1 MHKKESFF
9 YYLNPGNVSAAIARY
24 GYTYRVK
31 NTILIYLAVTVLSVL
46 CGFVFRLDLAKVCV
60 VAVCGMSMVPRA
72 IINGYRNMYEQ
83 KRFSDVNLYMEQV
96 LYSFKKMPK
105 IITSLQD
112 VEKIMP
118 KDSPMRK
125 TVQEAIRYI
134 LYEYSEENS
143 IEAGLKIIEQNYK
156 CQRLKDVH
164 ALMVKTEKIGGDY
177 ESSVKILLSSRAIWE
192 TETCKFQKECK
203 NRQRM
208 VNIALVLVCG
218 VCLFTPLIITKFAP
232 IVDITSSQVYK
243 IGTVIMILISMRTYI
258 KADTL
263 ASVNWLRS
271 ECAMTEEELLA
282 LYQKVTQYDYRCERR
297 KSLLWALIPAGFLV
311 LFGLVGWKWPAL
323 ICIPVFFVMLNQHK
337 LGYRLAKKRCAQEIT
352 KAFPQW
358 LMEISLL
365 LQVSENVNAAIA
377 KSLEGAP
384 VILAEALQKMQEQIM
399 ENPESNEPYMNF
411 MKEFQMIE
419 VQSAMGMLYSISSG
433 RGGDAD
439 LQIDEILSKNASLLS
454 QSENAA
460 NDGRLAA
467 LYWQFLFPSIIGGG
481 KLVADMTL
489 VTIAF
494 MTTSLY

>member
-1 MHKKESFF
+1 MRKKESFL
-9 YYLNPGNVSAAIARY
+9 YYLNPENVSAAIARY
-24 GYTYRVK
+24 GFTYRVR
-31 NTILIYLAVTVLSVL
+31 NTILVYLAVTVLSVAA
-46 CGFVFRLDLAKVCV
+46 GFVFRLDFAEVCV
-60 VAVCGMSMVPRA
+60 VALCGMSMVPRV
-72 IINGYRNMYEQ
+72 IINSYRNMYEQ

-118 KDSPMRK
+118 KDSPMRRII
-125 TVQEAIRYI
+125 QEAIRYI
-134 LYEYSEENS
+134 LYEYSEENP
-143 IEAGLKIIEQNYK
+143 IEAGLKMIEKSYQ

-164 ALMVKTEKIGGDY
+164 TLMVKTEKIGGDY
-177 ESSVKILLSSRAIWE
+177 ESSVKILLQSRAIWE

-218 VCLFTPLIITKFAP
+218 VCLFTPLIIKKFAP
-232 IVDITSSQVYK
+232 VVDITTSQVYK

-258 KADTL
+258 KADNL

-271 ECAMTEEELLA
+271 ECAMTDEEQLA
-282 LYQKVTQYDYRCERR
+282 LYQKVKYYDYALERK
-297 KSLLWALIPAGFLV
+297 KSLLWAILPAGLGILFFLI
-311 LFGLVGWKWPAL
+311 GWKLPAL
-323 ICIPVFFVMLNQHK
+323 MCIPILFIMLNQHK
-337 LGYRLAKKRCAQEIT
+337 LGHKLAVKRCAQEIA

-384 VILAEALQKMQEQIM
+384 SVLLESLQQMQEQIM

-419 VQSAMGMLYSISSG
+419 IQSAMGMLYSISSG

-439 LQIDEILSKNASLLS
+439 MQIDEILSKNASLLS
-454 QSENAA
+454 QSESVA

-494 MTTSLY
+494 MTTNLY